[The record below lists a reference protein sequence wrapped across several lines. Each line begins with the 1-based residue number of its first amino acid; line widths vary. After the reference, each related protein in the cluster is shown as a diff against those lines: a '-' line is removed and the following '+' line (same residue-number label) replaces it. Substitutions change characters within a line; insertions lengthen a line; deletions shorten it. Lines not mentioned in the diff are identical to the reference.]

1 MATKDDI
8 IKYVQHTPE
17 NTNPSVLGG
26 LLSDLQEGKSIQ
38 PDWNQND
45 ETAADYVKNRPF
57 YDSPLMSVLFPH
69 FPEGAALYK
78 VSDAVPIGDHSVNA
92 SCIIALS
99 NGGKNET
106 KEATIDI
113 STDDYYMTG
122 EGFIFVVLKDNVAV
136 TENGPTFPEK
146 GTYFFSYEDMFISG
160 FALGSGVDLEITWN
174 GNTGEIKKLNEK
186 FLPDPLIL
194 YRHVNDNNIVYKNDN
209 VNNPEY
215 ATTKE
220 VQRAFFGRGIFIKT
234 SDGIY
239 EKAITFNPTD
249 SILETK
255 SNSYC
260 FYPS

>member
-1 MATKDDI
+1 MATKEDI

-57 YDSPLMSVLFPH
+57 YDNPLISVPSY
-69 FPEGAALYK
+69 PGSAWYK
-78 VSDAVPIGDHSVNA
+78 VSDTVPTGDHSVNA
-92 SCIIALS
+92 SCIVGLS
-99 NGGKNET
+99 NGGKNEV
-106 KEATIDI
+106 KEAGVDL
-113 STDDYYMTG
+113 STDDYY
-122 EGFIFVVLKDNVAV
+122 IAADAYVVVALKDNVTIAESGL
-136 TENGPTFPEK
+136 TLPEK
-146 GTYFFSYEDMFISG
+146 GTYFLSAGADYFISG
-160 FALGSGVDLEITWN
+160 FALGSGVDLEITWD
-174 GNTGEIKKLNEK
+174 GSTGEIKKLNEK

-194 YRHVNDNNIVYKNDN
+194 YGYVNENENKAYKNDDA
-209 VNNPEY
+209 NNPEY
-215 ATTKE
+215 VTTEE

-239 EKAITFNPTD
+239 EKVITFNPTT

-255 SNSYC
+255 SNSYS
-260 FYPS
+260 FAVPR